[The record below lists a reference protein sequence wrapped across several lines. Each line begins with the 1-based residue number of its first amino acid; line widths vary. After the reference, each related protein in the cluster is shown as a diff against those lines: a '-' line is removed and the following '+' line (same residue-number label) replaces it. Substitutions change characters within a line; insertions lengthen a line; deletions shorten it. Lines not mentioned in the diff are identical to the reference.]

1 MTVERYGS
9 KTDVIVKLVL
19 VFFIALLSFS
29 IGTFVGKKFSDN
41 QYKLAQL
48 EPEKHETAAS
58 ETEEH
63 GDTRAV
69 ASVSE
74 HGDGEAKSN
83 DALSDDEI
91 AKLAEEFISDEDAAP
106 AAHGAAD
113 THGAATTAGHGTAPD
128 ASGHAPASVTETHE
142 DTGHAAK
149 PAVHKEPVK
158 AETKTIAPAHAT
170 ETKKPEVTK
179 AEPLKA
185 ATRVAEG
192 KTAGENKA
200 EVKPTSRIPSSLPK
214 EVAASAIGKYTVQV
228 GSYQTE
234 KEAQKISAELKEK
247 GFSAFYVSAQ
257 IKGQKWFRVSVGLF
271 ATQKEANAYKADLLA
286 RSKVSSAI
294 VQKVTSAE

>member
-48 EPEKHETAAS
+48 EPEA
-58 ETEEH
+58 H
-63 GDTRAV
+63 GDAHASADAHGETRAV
-69 ASVSE
+69 ASVDE
-74 HGDGEAKSN
+74 HGNHGESKQGES
-83 DALSDDEI
+83 LSDEEI
-91 AKLAEEFISDEDAAP
+91 AKLAEEFISDDDVSSELPKAPVAGVHGDSHEAPAAAHATAAAP
-106 AAHGAAD
+106 AHDSHAAAPVAKVEHKADAHGAPVAKVEAKKE
-113 THGAATTAGHGTAPD
+113 TAA
-128 ASGHAPASVTETHE
+128 
-142 DTGHAAK
+142 
-149 PAVHKEPVK
+149 VK
-158 AETKTIAPAHAT
+158 AQ
-170 ETKKPEVTK
+170 
-179 AEPLKA
+179 PLQA
-185 ATRVAEG
+185 AQRVADG
-192 KTAGENKA
+192 KTAGESKP
-200 EVKPTSRIPSSLPK
+200 VVQQQPTSRIPTSLPK

-234 KEAQKISAELKEK
+234 KEAQKISADLKEK
-247 GFSAFYVSAQ
+247 GFSAFYVSAS

-286 RSKVSSAI
+286 RSKVTSAI